1 MREAKANQLGE
12 ELGEEKDQELG
23 EEKNQELGEELVPC
37 PGPILRAVAKILIER

>member
-1 MREAKANQLGE
+1 MRNAKANQLGE
-12 ELGEEKDQELG
+12 ELE